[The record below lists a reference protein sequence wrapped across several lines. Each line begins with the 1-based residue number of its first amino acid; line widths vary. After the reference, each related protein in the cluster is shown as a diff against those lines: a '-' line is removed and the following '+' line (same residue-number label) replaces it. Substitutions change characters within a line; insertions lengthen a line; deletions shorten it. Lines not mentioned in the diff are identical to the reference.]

1 MNSIEV
7 TGKTVEEAVEQALLD
22 LGVPMDQVDVEVLEE
37 PTKGIFLGIGSKPA
51 KVKVSVNEGVER
63 KAINLL
69 NSIVNSMGLD
79 VKINISEKKD
89 FLNINLEGAE
99 LGILIGR
106 RGETLDALQFLVN
119 LAANKNQPNRKKII
133 LDIEDYRSRRTE
145 TLYKLAT
152 KLANKAKQRG
162 RSVVMEPMSSQERRI
177 IHTALQGRDD
187 IYTFSEGD
195 DPYRKIVISP
205 KKHTHAGSS

>member
-1 MNSIEV
+1 VKSIEL
-7 TGKTVEEAVEQALLD
+7 TGKTIDEAVEQALIN
-22 LGVPMDQVDVEVLEE
+22 LGVPINQAEVEILEE
-37 PTKGIFLGIGSKPA
+37 PVKGILGFIGTKPA
-51 KVKVSVNEGVER
+51 KVRVSVIENVEH
-63 KAINLL
+63 KAINFL
-69 NSIVNSMGLD
+69 NNIAGTMSLD
-79 VKINISEKKD
+79 LDIKTSEKKD
-89 FLNINLEGAE
+89 FLNINLEGAD

-119 LAANKNQPNRKKII
+119 LSANKNQPNRKKII
-133 LDIEDYRSRRTE
+133 LDIEGYRNRRTE

-162 RSVVMEPMSSQERRI
+162 RSVVLEPMSSQERRI

-205 KKHTHAGSS
+205 KKNSQ

>member
-1 MNSIEV
+1 MNSIEI
-7 TGKTVEEAVEQALLD
+7 TGKTVDEAVEQALLE
-22 LGVPMDQVDVEVLEE
+22 LGVPLDQVEVEVVEE
-37 PTKGIFLGIGSKPA
+37 ATKGLFLGLGAKPA
-51 KVKVSVNEGVER
+51 KVRVTVIEGVEG
-63 KAINLL
+63 KAVGLL
-69 NSIVNSMGLD
+69 QEIVRAMQMD
-79 VKINISEKKD
+79 VQFDISEKKE

-119 LAANKNQPNRKKII
+119 LAANKNQPKRKKII
-133 LDIEDYRSRRTE
+133 LDIEGYRNRRTE
-145 TLYKLAT
+145 TLYKLAA

-162 RSVVMEPMSSQERRI
+162 RSVVLEPMSSQERKI

-187 IYTFSEGD
+187 ISTFSEGA

-205 KKHTHAGSS
+205 KKHTHSGSS

>member
-1 MNSIEV
+1 VIFVEK
-7 TGKTVEEAVEQALLD
+7 TGKTVDDAVNSALNE
-22 LGVPMDQVDVEVLEE
+22 LGVALEQVDVEVLEE
-37 PTKGIFLGIGSKPA
+37 PNRGILGIFGTKAA
-51 KVKVSVNEGVER
+51 KVKVTLKEGVEF
-63 KAINLL
+63 KAVSLVKN
-69 NSIVNSMGLD
+69 IVQAMELD
-79 VKINISEKKD
+79 VQLDVTEKKD
-89 FLNINLEGAE
+89 FINIDMRGTE

-119 LAANKNQPNRKKII
+119 LSANKNQTVRKRVVI
-133 LDIEDYRSRRTE
+133 DIEGYRGRRTE
-145 TLYKLAT
+145 TLHKLAM

-162 RSVVMEPMSSQERRI
+162 RSVVLEPMSSQERRI

-205 KKHTHAGSS
+205 KR